1 MMYHVVCCYYT
12 ALSLSLDSE
21 ARVIT
26 AEQSE
31 PAASGLITNAIP
43 GEEEESEESA
53 QKTFQDFSSFS
64 TFVRKRHHPQ
74 KYVFTFKILKIHR

>member
-1 MMYHVVCCYYT
+1 MMYHVVCCYCT

-43 GEEEESEESA
+43 GEEEESEKSA

-64 TFVRKRHHPQ
+64 TFVQKRHPQ
-74 KYVFTFKILKIHR
+74 KYVCTFKILKIYR